1 MSRRAISCLLKGWSV
16 MRSAENYVR
25 EMFLFSGKPKNSK
38 ISKALQHENKNIQHV
53 GYIPRLNVDK
63 PYVKALD

>member
-1 MSRRAISCLLKGWSV
+1 MSAQRL
-16 MRSAENYVR
+16 VR
-25 EMFLFSGKPKNSK
+25 DEIRKKLCERNVFFSGKPKNRK

-63 PYVKALD
+63 PCVKALD

>member
-1 MSRRAISCLLKGWSV
+1 

-63 PYVKALD
+63 PCVKALD